1 MKNNQMTF
9 GERFFSESGFL
20 EDLLVAFGGSAFMAV
35 LAQISVVSGGVLDC
49 LDVWSETLCLGT
61 VFILF

>member
-35 LAQISVVSGGVLDC
+35 LAQISVVSGGIPVTGF
-49 LDVWSETLCLGT
+49 TLRG
-61 VFILF
+61 F